1 VMNKISRKEY
11 VYRSWLQ
18 RFCAK
23 DVAGAFTLT
32 MEKIRTVD
40 RVLIRLNE
48 DGDSPQKST
57 LEALNAAF
65 RDLQAAADRLL
76 ATTA

>member
-1 VMNKISRKEY
+1 MNKISRKEY

-18 RFCAK
+18 RFWNK
-23 DVAGAFTLT
+23 DMADAFILT

-48 DGDSPQKST
+48 GGDQKSD
-57 LEALNAAF
+57 LEALHAAF
-65 RDLQAAADRLL
+65 RDLQAAADHLL
-76 ATTA
+76 AATT